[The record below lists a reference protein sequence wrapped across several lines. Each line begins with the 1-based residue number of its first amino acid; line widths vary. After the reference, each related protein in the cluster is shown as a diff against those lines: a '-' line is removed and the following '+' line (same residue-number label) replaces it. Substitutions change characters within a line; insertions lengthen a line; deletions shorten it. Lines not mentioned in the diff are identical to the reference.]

1 METRTEREIVSAFS
15 YEVKAIL
22 KSSFFDSQETI
33 EARALLLRMAGY
45 TQGET
50 SGSVSLWTCQRT
62 DSNDK
67 EAPPRFIL
75 AAVECLGTYS
85 TKYSYGKV
93 GIITRVTD
101 EEAKIVMRHFRLKL
115 ALSERGI
122 GDIDLYSDK
131 VEFATNNWLSLDA
144 MQWVIENREEITADW
159 RVMTQVYEETTED
172 NKLILT

>member
-33 EARALLLRMAGY
+33 EALALLLRMAGY

-67 EAPPRFIL
+67 EAPHRFIL
-75 AAVECLGTYS
+75 AAVECYGAYS
-85 TKYSYGKV
+85 GKHSRGKI
-93 GIITRVTD
+93 GIIARVTD
-101 EEAKIVMRHFRLKL
+101 EEAKIVMRHFRLKR
-115 ALSERGI
+115 ALPERGM
-122 GDIDLYSDK
+122 GDIDLYSD
-131 VEFATNNWLSLDA
+131 E
-144 MQWVIENREEITADW
+144 
-159 RVMTQVYEETTED
+159 
-172 NKLILT
+172 